1 MQEEFTPIN
10 TIGEFGLIDRLSTVL
25 GDPADDEIIIGIAD
39 DAAVYRI
46 DDERVHVIT
55 TDGLIEG
62 VHFDRLFMP
71 MQHLGYKSIS
81 VNVSDIVAMNAAP
94 RFATI
99 ALGIPNTVSVEMI
112 EEFYHGVKRA
122 CEKYDLTIVGGDTMA
137 ARHLTITVTVV
148 GEARTEE
155 LVFRRGA
162 RPGDLLCVTGD
173 LGSAYAGLKILL
185 AERTKMREQGE
196 DYRPELAE
204 FQEVIQ
210 RQLMPTA
217 RLDVVNDWVRRGVR
231 PSALIDVSDGLAS
244 EIHHLCSQSDCG
256 ALLHV
261 AAIPIAFETRD
272 VADHFEDDVDSY
284 ALFGGEDY
292 ELLFAISKE
301 DSEKLDP
308 TSFNVIGEFTDAS
321 FGIQAQ
327 MPEGDLIPL
336 SPGGFNH
343 FDGGGEEPP
352 EREVD

>member
-1 MQEEFTPIN
+1 MQDNFTPIN
-10 TIGEFGLIDRLSTVL
+10 TIGEFGLIDRISNIL
-25 GDPADDEIIIGIAD
+25 GDPSDEDVILGISD

-46 DDERVHVIT
+46 DDERVHVVT

-71 MQHLGYKSIS
+71 MQHLGFKAVS

-94 RFATI
+94 RFVTI

-112 EEFYHGVKRA
+112 ESFYQGVRQA
-122 CEKYDLTIVGGDTMA
+122 CEKYDITVVGGDTMA

-148 GEARTEE
+148 GEARNEE

-173 LGSAYAGLKILL
+173 LGSAYAGLKVLL
-185 AERTKMREQGE
+185 AERTKMRDQGE
-196 DYRPELAE
+196 DYRPDLGT

-210 RQLMPTA
+210 RQLMPEA
-217 RLDVVNDWVRRGVR
+217 RVDVIQDWTIRGIKPR
-231 PSALIDVSDGLAS
+231 ALIDISDGLAS
-244 EIHHLCSQSDCG
+244 EVHHLCTQSGCG
-256 ALLHV
+256 ALIHV

-292 ELLFAISKE
+292 ELLFAVSRE
-301 DSEKLDP
+301 EADRMDP
-308 TSFNVIGEFTDAS
+308 RSFNVIGEFAEAS

-327 MPEGDLIPL
+327 TPEGDLIPL
-336 SPGGFNH
+336 SPGGYNH
-343 FDGGGEEPP
+343 FGGGDAVEGDESI
-352 EREVD
+352 